1 MTVEI
6 DGANNIIKTNTISE
20 VTSANG
26 VTVDGLNI
34 KDSKLVTADSVIEA
48 NMSANSVDSDS
59 YVDASIDAAHLS
71 SNVITGQTALTSVAN
86 DDLVLLSD
94 TSGSAALKKM
104 TVANLV
110 ANAGGGKIGQV
121 IQTHKA
127 DAFSTTSTS
136 YTGIS
141 GFNRAITPAA
151 TSSKILVS
159 LTFNMGMGAQ
169 GTFWCQLARTIGG
182 GSEVIIAENSGD
194 GSENAFFATGL
205 RGTNPNYEMHNVAL
219 DFLDTTNTTSEVFY
233 YMKIRCDSSTL
244 YLNRVGATVSR
255 SAVSQITVME
265 VLA

>member
-26 VTVDGLNI
+26 VTVDGLSI

-110 ANAGGGKIGQV
+110 ANAGGGKILQAV
-121 IQTHKA
+121 SVKI
-127 DAFSTTSTS
+127 DSEVSSTS
-136 YTGIS
+136 SSFADIG
-141 GFNRAITPAA
+141 GFTLNITPAA

-159 LTFNMGMGAQ
+159 IYCQMYNNDTDTQSGGATKFLRNVNGGSYSNLSAQ
-169 GTFWCQLARTIGG
+169 GAGLSAIVSTVDASAG
-182 GSEVIIAENSGD
+182 NN
-194 GSENAFFATGL
+194 NAHLIPF
-205 RGTNPNYEMHNVAL
+205 
-219 DFLDTTNTTSEVFY
+219 
-233 YMKIRCDSSTL
+233 
-244 YLNRVGATVSR
+244 
-255 SAVSQITVME
+255 QITLIDSPSTTTQCNYKIQGAASWGGTARWNYDSMSGYMTALE
-265 VLA
+265 IGA

>member
-59 YVDASIDAAHLS
+59 YVDGSIDGVHLS

-94 TSGSAALKKM
+94 TSASAGLKKM

-110 ANAGGGKIGQV
+110 ANAGGGKV
-121 IQTHKA
+121 IQMK
-127 DAFSTTSTS
+127 FS
-136 YTGIS
+136 
-141 GFNRAITPAA
+141 
-151 TSSKILVS
+151 
-159 LTFNMGMGAQ
+159 
-169 GTFWCQLARTIGG
+169 GG
-182 GSEVIIAENSGD
+182 GSELMTSSSFNS
-194 GSENAFFATGL
+194 TGL
-205 RGTNPNYEMHNVAL
+205 SVTITPTTTANEILVIAMSPRSYISGIEALYTAIFRGTSGEGSGSSIVQCQNERGGVSGNQRFTNNMMML
-219 DFLDTTNTTSEVFY
+219 DAP
-233 YMKIRCDSSTL
+233 SST
-244 YLNRVGATVSR
+244 
-255 SAVSQITVME
+255 SALTYTVMHRNNNNSTLVGWFEGGE
-265 VLA
+265 VGNSIIVAMEVDIA

>member
-26 VTVDGLNI
+26 VTIDGLSI

-59 YVDASIDAAHLS
+59 YVDGSIDGVHLS

-110 ANAGGGKIGQV
+110 ANAGGGKLLQV
-121 IQTHKA
+121 VSSTKT
-127 DAFSTTSTS
+127 DTFTTSDTS
-136 YTGIS
+136 FTDITGL
-141 GFNRAITPAA
+141 GANITP
-151 TSSKILVS
+151 TSSSSKVYVVVS
-159 LTFNMGMGAQ
+159 IQGSQDIGSNRVNARLLRESTAIAVGASAGNRVQASVGLTSDHADLIASASASVLDSPNTSSQITYKMQIAN
-169 GTFWCQLARTIGG
+169 TAGG
-182 GSEVIIAENSGD
+182 GLCYVNRTENDSNDSGM
-194 GSENAFFATGL
+194 
-205 RGTNPNYEMHNVAL
+205 P
-219 DFLDTTNTTSEVFY
+219 
-233 YMKIRCDSSTL
+233 RCAST
-244 YLNRVGATVSR
+244 
-255 SAVSQITVME
+255 ITVME
-265 VLA
+265 IGA

>member
-6 DGANNIIKTNTISE
+6 DGANNIVKTNTISE

-26 VTVDGLNI
+26 VTVDGLSI

-110 ANAGGGKIGQV
+110 ANAGGTNTPYFQVYKNADQV
-121 IQTHKA
+121 IANASFVTVTFETEQFDSGGNFASNTFTAPSAGYYFIYSQLVWSGGTDSNYSLNRLMKNGSAINWVAWFQDSSSGGFGGRVVHLSASDTVTVQT
-127 DAFSTTSTS
+127 
-136 YTGIS
+136 YQQS
-141 GFNRAITPAA
+141 GGNL
-151 TSSKILVS
+151 S
-159 LTFNMGMGAQ
+159 
-169 GTFWCQLARTIGG
+169 
-182 GSEVIIAENSGD
+182 
-194 GSENAFFATGL
+194 L
-205 RGTNPNYEMHNVAL
+205 RGS
-219 DFLDTTNTTSEVFY
+219 SEDECQFGGY
-233 YMKIRCDSSTL
+233 KL
-244 YLNRVGATVSR
+244 
-255 SAVSQITVME
+255 IT
-265 VLA
+265 